1 MKMFQDDLSYIS
13 DFLSFLHIPQHRL
26 TRDEQEDEEEE
37 DGEMPQEAR
46 ERLLLVKVSTVSH
59 GFQIAH
65 FR

>member
-1 MKMFQDDLSYIS
+1 MFQDDLSYIS

-26 TRDEQEDEEEE
+26 TRDEEEEEEE

-46 ERLLLVKVSTVSH
+46 ERLLLVKNMANVGNRVL
-59 GFQIAH
+59 QVDH

>member
-1 MKMFQDDLSYIS
+1 MFQDDLGYIS

-46 ERLLLVKVSTVSH
+46 ERLLLVKV
-59 GFQIAH
+59 
-65 FR
+65 